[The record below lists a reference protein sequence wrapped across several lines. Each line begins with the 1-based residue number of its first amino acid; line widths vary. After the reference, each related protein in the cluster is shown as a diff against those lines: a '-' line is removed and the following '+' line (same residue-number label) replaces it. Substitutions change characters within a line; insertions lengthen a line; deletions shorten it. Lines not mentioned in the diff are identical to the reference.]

1 MIRLELIGVLAERF
15 GSVYELEAKTPREAV
30 MAVAAM
36 VEDFYEYLRHH
47 DFVMWVDEKNIAED
61 DVAFD
66 YGNCTV
72 KMGLHISGS
81 GGNGGLFAIIA
92 GIALIVV
99 GWWNPLAWGASA
111 QMLAIGLGAGI
122 AASGAA
128 QLLMPTPNVPQSDE
142 DGNRASYGFNNPVTT
157 VAQGNNVPVL
167 YGKGLIGGF
176 VIMYRITTEDI
187 SGV

>member
-111 QMLAIGLGAGI
+111 QMLAIG
-122 AASGAA
+122 SGCWYRGFWGSTATHA
-128 QLLMPTPNVPQSDE
+128 YPLMSRSLTRTGTEPLT
-142 DGNRASYGFNNPVTT
+142 A
-157 VAQGNNVPVL
+157 
-167 YGKGLIGGF
+167 LI
-176 VIMYRITTEDI
+176 IL
-187 SGV
+187 SQQ